1 MTSHKIATADT
12 TTDRPDP
19 TTTQDLWFQSQGVR
33 LYAKTQGQGRPLV
46 FLHGGL
52 ADHRAALVR
61 VGSLADSL
69 RVLAPDLRGS
79 GRSHYAGELSWD
91 LLADDLRALLHSL
104 HIERAVIGGTSM
116 GSAVALR
123 FALRYPGHTAG
134 LVLWA
139 PVYPGADRGLT
150 APQIAAMQA
159 MAAAGERAR
168 VEGTQALVPLYQAL
182 PADLRQRALDM
193 LREFDAASVAAT
205 TAFLAQNAQP
215 MAEAS
220 ALAAIAAPTLIVPG
234 TDPEHPREVATLYAQ
249 HLQRPTLLDPQS
261 PDLLAQLAQFCEGS
275 SWGSEA

>member
-1 MTSHKIATADT
+1 MTSPKIESPATH
-12 TTDRPDP
+12 PHLP
-19 TTTQDLWFQSQGVR
+19 TTQDFWFESQGVR
-33 LYAKTQGQGRPLV
+33 LYAKALGRGRPLV

-69 RVLAPDLRGS
+69 QVLAPDLRAS

-123 FALRYPGHTAG
+123 FALRYPRHTAG

-139 PVYPGADRGLT
+139 PVYPGADRGLSAT
-150 APQIAAMQA
+150 QIAAMQI
-159 MAAAGERAR
+159 MAAAGQRAR
-168 VEGTQALVPLYQAL
+168 AEGTSALVPLYQAL
-182 PADLRQRALDM
+182 PPDLRQRALDM

-234 TDPEHPREVATLYAQ
+234 SDPEHPPEVATLYAQ
-249 HLQRPTLLDPQS
+249 HLQRPALLDPQS
-261 PDLLAQLAQFCEGS
+261 PDLLTQLARFCQDSDWGTGS
-275 SWGSEA
+275 